1 MSSRISTTR
10 KGTLATVS
18 ALLVAIV
25 SSACCWLPLLLLA
38 FGLSGGV
45 VAASFES
52 WRPVMLP
59 VTFVLLALGWYFSL
73 KPVCAGSGDK
83 DSCSTPAEGS
93 ASCCPPEKTGFSV
106 QKLNLVML
114 GIATVTTVAFAFF
127 PNYVGALV
135 STGSIVES
143 APDTESVV
151 LTIEGMTC
159 AGCEIHVVKS
169 LEGIDG
175 VVVTDV
181 DHASGRAEA
190 QVPLGTDRG
199 LLRQAIDKAGY
210 EMTGIESQLQS
221 P

>member
-1 MSSRISTTR
+1 MSSRISTAH

-59 VTFVLLALGWYFSL
+59 VTFILLALGWYFSL
-73 KPVCAGSGDK
+73 KPVRTGPGDK
-83 DSCSTPAEGS
+83 GSCSTEAEGS
-93 ASCCPPEKTGFSV
+93 EFCCPPDKPGFSV
-106 QKLNLVML
+106 RKLNLVML
-114 GIATVTTVAFAFF
+114 GIATIMTVAFAFF

-135 STGSIVES
+135 STTSTVES
-143 APDTESVV
+143 AADTEAVV
-151 LTIEGMTC
+151 LSIQGMTC

-169 LEGIDG
+169 LEGVDG

-181 DHASGRAEA
+181 DHASGRTEA
-190 QVPLGTDRG
+190 QVPLGTERD

-210 EMTGIESQLQS
+210 EMTGIELQIQS